1 MKGHYLTNAVSGFL
15 SFLNLQKRFS
25 PLTVL
30 NYESDLKQFF
40 LFLDDEIPRSQLGD
54 ITYQDIR
61 SFIAS
66 LMDQGIAASSV
77 NRKLSALKSFFRY
90 LVSKEIV
97 TSDPANRIPGPKIPK
112 RLPVFADENQMR
124 HIFSKLSFGNDFEG
138 VRNKLIIDILYQTGI
153 RRAELINLKESDVD
167 IYNLQLKVL
176 GKGNKERVIPF
187 DIALKR
193 NLESY
198 LHVKNEG
205 QLSNPCL
212 LVTVKNKPLSAGLVT
227 KIVSAVL
234 GQVTTNK
241 KKSPHVLRHTF
252 ATHLLDSGADI
263 NAVKELLGHSSLS
276 ATQIYTHNTI
286 DKLKKSYNQA
296 HPRSGN

>member
-1 MKGHYLTNAVSGFL
+1 MVNNAVGGFL

-40 LFLDDEIPRSQLGD
+40 LFIDDEIPRSELGE

-61 SFIAS
+61 SFVAS
-66 LMDQGIAASSV
+66 LIDQGIAPSSV

-90 LVSKEIV
+90 LLAKEII
-97 TSDPANRIPGPKIPK
+97 TADPAGRIPGPKIPK
-112 RLPVFADENQMR
+112 RLPVFADENQMQN
-124 HIFSKLSFGNDFEG
+124 IFSKVRFGNDFEG

-153 RRAELINLKESDVD
+153 RRAELISLKENDVD

-176 GKGNKERVIPF
+176 GKGKKERIVPF

-193 NLESY
+193 NLETY
-198 LHVKNEG
+198 LHVKKEG

-212 LVTVKNKPLSAGLVT
+212 LVTIKNKPLSASLVT
-227 KIVSAVL
+227 RIVTSVL

-252 ATHLLDSGADI
+252 ATHLLNNGADI